1 MLTEPLAVTVLA
13 TTILEQLEI
22 PYVIGG
28 SFASA
33 LHGVMRATMDT
44 DIVAAVQPEQVTP
57 LIQALAGIFYADE
70 EMIRT
75 AVLRHSSFN
84 VIHLATMFKVD
95 IFVAKPRPFDVEQLA
110 RRQLVDLGDV
120 VPQTVYIATAEDT
133 ILAKLEWYRL
143 GGEVSERQWR
153 DVLGILA
160 IQDTRLDWVYLR
172 RMAQI
177 LHVTD
182 LLTRVSTQAGVPP
195 ET

>member
-1 MLTEPLAVTVLA
+1 
-13 TTILEQLEI
+13 
-22 PYVIGG
+22 
-28 SFASA
+28 
-33 LHGVMRATMDT
+33 MRATMDT

-75 AVLRHSSFN
+75 AVLQHNSFN

-160 IQDTRLDWVYLR
+160 IQDTRLDWLYLR

-177 LHVTD
+177 LHVAD